1 MKKRI
6 LSVLMVLCLVL
17 TVIPTALAEGEEDPP
32 ETPVEETDGTT
43 SGNTSS
49 GGNIPASESN
59 ETVPLEEQ
67 NGGIALQSST
77 VETENSLYQVGD
89 LYYDTWSEAYD
100 VAVSSGDT
108 LYFLAD
114 IQSFYQVI
122 SDTITVDLNNHS
134 ISAASGCPV
143 FYIQNGGNLTLTGE
157 GVLNGSNYGNG
168 VLQIVNGTLTMTGNV
183 TLQGNTSSSG
193 GGVYVASGCTF
204 TMNGGT
210 IQDTSASYGGGVYN
224 SGTFTMNG
232 GTIQNTK
239 STREYSYSTVY
250 GGGGVYVASSGIFG
264 MSGGAIQGASANAHG
279 GGVLNAGTF
288 TMSGGEISGN
298 EVTRYGGGVYN
309 SGAFTMSAGSIRDNN
324 AISGSGSYQNG
335 GGVLNEGAFTMSG
348 GAVTGNR
355 GNGGIYS
362 VDNASFL
369 TISGGA
375 VYNNPINADVG
386 TIDIVYGDKNSQ
398 AGQVSVIAASEM
410 EAEGYT
416 FGSWIFYSNSLTA
429 EPVETDGALPAE
441 GHTSGWRYFY
451 KAEIVSEPG
460 TDPSEEAD
468 GIYLDGINGD
478 DTNNGT
484 STETAVKTFEKAK
497 TLAESQINND
507 VESVTIYVC
516 DTVTVS
522 GTENNWTLPDGVI
535 LQRAAGYSG
544 YLVEVPSGASLTLTD
559 ITIDGNRQPYV
570 YTDSLICVKGTLNIT
585 NGTTLQ
591 NNLAGREYDSEF
603 NYNGGAVYADD
614 KGAVVTMSGG
624 TIKNCAS
631 SYLGGGITVALGKFN
646 MTGGTIT
653 SNESQY
659 GGGVALVRGAQMTFS
674 GGTISNNAAN
684 QGGGIN
690 VGGPDTATA
699 NDYGTQMLTM
709 TGGTIDG
716 NTANSAGGGI
726 YIQQNSEADIREG
739 SITGNM
745 VTGTGDTRPWRGGGI
760 YVNGERSNGFE
771 NGILRLTNVE
781 IADNQSSSDGGGLAG
796 CNTSDIE
803 VYLTNGGILHD
814 NLSYYR
820 DNSAVHTASEV
831 YIYYDIYSGGHEVYI
846 SDFMLGGGMYEWY
859 DLNGERVYSG
869 ILDREST
876 IYLNNA
882 VARTDIEN
890 ARKLAKVF
898 ITGNTANG
906 GYGGGIATNGHVII
920 GDEPQEEEYSAE
932 ITVTKNW
939 DPGKYTDAAEQ
950 ANRPASISANIQY
963 GGYLLR
969 GIELTAENDWKVTIP
984 NLPNEI
990 LEQEDPSVSVEELD
1004 CAGYNV
1010 DETSVTAEIDQETGA
1025 LNIHFT
1031 NVYDPTIGN
1040 LTVSKTVSGSGAS
1053 STKEFT
1059 FTVTLDAPTINGTYG
1074 GMTFVNGVA
1083 TFTLSDGESVTAT
1096 GLPKDVAFTVEESDN
1111 SGYTVSATL
1120 NRTAVSG
1127 DAVDGTIP
1135 AGDTAEVA
1143 YNNYQG
1149 STGGTTTP
1157 DPDPDDKDDDD
1168 PEPTPTPTP
1177 TPNPDIPATP
1187 DNPDTP
1193 DTPNQPDTP
1202 SEPVSPS
1209 DPGVPQTS
1217 DTSLTGL
1224 WLALC
1229 LLALG
1234 GLGLLRFTQ
1243 PRRGGRRARR

>member
-100 VAVSSGDT
+100 AAVSLGAT
-108 LYFLAD
+108 IYFLAD

-134 ISAASGCPV
+134 ISAASGCPA
-143 FYIQNGGNLTLTGE
+143 FYIEGGGDLTLTGTGE
-157 GVLNGSNYGNG
+157 INGGNYGFGIITILSGGSAELIGAVTLQNNASTSNG
-168 VLQIVNGTLTMTGNV
+168 GGVWNAGTFTMTGG
-183 TLQGNTSSSG
+183 TIQNTTAYYRG
-193 GGVYVASGCTF
+193 GGVYNTGTF
-204 TMNGGT
+204 TMDGGT
-210 IQDTSASYGGGVYN
+210 IQDATAYRNGGGVYNSGTFEMTGGEISGNESVYYGGGVYN
-224 SGTFTMNG
+224 SGTFTM
-232 GTIQNTK
+232 
-239 STREYSYSTVY
+239 
-250 GGGGVYVASSGIFG
+250 
-264 MSGGAIQGASANAHG
+264 SGGSIC
-279 GGVLNAGTF
+279 
-288 TMSGGEISGN
+288 EN
-298 EVTRYGGGVYN
+298 E
-309 SGAFTMSAGSIRDNN
+309 

-335 GGVLNEGAFTMSG
+335 GGVLNTGTFTMSG

-398 AGQVSVIAASEM
+398 AGQVSVIAASKM
-410 EAEGYT
+410 VAKGYT
-416 FGSWIFYSNSLTA
+416 FGNWIFYSNSLTA
-429 EPVETDGALPAE
+429 EPVKTDGGLPAE

-478 DTNNGT
+478 DENEGT
-484 STETAVKTFEKAK
+484 SSTTAVKTFEQAR
-497 TLAESQINND
+497 TLANAQLDSGA
-507 VESVTIYVC
+507 ESVTIYVC
-516 DTVTVS
+516 GTVTVS
-522 GTENNWTLPDGVI
+522 GTGNNWALPDDVI

-544 YLVEVPSGASLTLTD
+544 YLVAVPSGASLTLTN
-559 ITIDGNRQPYV
+559 ITIDGNRQAYV
-570 YTDSLICVKGTLNIT
+570 YTDSLIHVVGTLSIT
-585 NGTTLQ
+585 DRTALQ
-591 NNLAGREYDSEF
+591 NNLAGQLYDAKN
-603 NYNGGAVYADD
+603 NYNGGAVYAD
-614 KGAVVTMSGG
+614 GTSAVVTMSGG
-624 TIKNCAS
+624 TIQNCAS

-699 NDYGTQMLTM
+699 NDYGKQKLTM
-709 TGGTIDG
+709 TGGTISQ

-726 YIQQNSEADIREG
+726 YIQQNSEADISAG
-739 SITGNM
+739 AITDNV

-760 YVNGERSNGFE
+760 YVNGERTPGVE
-771 NGILRLTNVE
+771 NGILHLTNVE
-781 IADNQSSSDGGGLAG
+781 IADNQSSNDGGGLAG

-820 DNSAVHTASEV
+820 DNDATHVASEV
-831 YIYYDIYSGGHEVYI
+831 YIYEDDYELGLEVYI

-869 ILDREST
+869 TLDRESS

-882 VARTDIEN
+882 VAQTDIEN
-890 ARKLAKVF
+890 AQELAKVF

-920 GDEPQEEEYSAE
+920 GDEPQEEEYSTE
-932 ITVTKNW
+932 ITVTKAW
-939 DPGKYTDAAEQ
+939 DHGEYTAEAEQ
-950 ANRPASISANIQY
+950 ANRPASISADIQY

-969 GIELTAENDWKVTIP
+969 GIELTSENDWKVTIP

-1025 LNIHFT
+1025 LTIHFT

-1053 STKEFT
+1053 STKGFT
-1059 FTVTLDAPTINGTYG
+1059 FTVTLTDSSVNGTYG

-1083 TFTLSDGESVTAT
+1083 TFTLSAGESVTAS
-1096 GLPKDVAFTVEESDN
+1096 GLPKNTAFTVKESDN

-1120 NRTAVSG
+1120 NGTAVSG
-1127 DAVDGTIP
+1127 DTVDGTIP

-1143 YNNYQG
+1143 YNNYRG
-1149 STGGTTTP
+1149 STGGGTTTP

-1168 PEPTPTPTP
+1168 PKPTPTPTP
-1177 TPNPDIPATP
+1177 TPNPDIPVAP